1 MTSDGLDEVAANI
14 TSKKDLAE
22 FIVMLQENLKTS
34 QDEWENDRLD
44 LFLDALAAYLDDCDV
59 DEFSWCFVAGSLLA
73 AKIYE

>member
-59 DEFSWCFVAGSLLA
+59 DELSWCFVAGSLLA